1 VSEDMTIIAEAV
13 AVNEEIVIITEA
25 VAAVIDVIND
35 PQ

>member
-1 VSEDMTIIAEAV
+1 MTIIAEAV

-25 VAAVIDVIND
+25 VAAATDVIND